1 MSMST
6 EKAKDWQS
14 RDLSFFISKKSLARL
29 KYLGRFLEAS
39 IQFCVSFF
47 VLEVSIY
54 QPGKYSPLQGKP

>member
-14 RDLSFFISKKSLARL
+14 RGLRCFISNKALAGL
-29 KYLGRFLEAS
+29 KYLGRFLEAP

-47 VLEVSIY
+47 VLVVSIY
-54 QPGKYSPLQGKP
+54 QAGKYSPLQGKP